1 MLGIG
6 GTTCKQ
12 AITTPELSNIRPVSE
27 IPAEHNTPNPL
38 IVNTLSKV
46 PIFDNWDVYDS
57 RVASQLSGE
66 NGQVSWRLPSAP
78 TAACRHIGGLTEQSL
93 GEIASGF
100 CRSKESLGDRIIWG
114 SR

>member
-1 MLGIG
+1 MQ
-6 GTTCKQ
+6 CKQ
-12 AITTPELSNIRPVSE
+12 AITTHELSNIRPVSE
-27 IPAEHNTPNPL
+27 IPAAHNTPTPL

-46 PIFDNWDVYDS
+46 PICDNCNVCDS
-57 RVASQLSGE
+57 GVANQLSVE
-66 NGQVSWRLPSAP
+66 NGQVSWRRPSAP
-78 TAACRHIGGLTEQSL
+78 TAACRHIGGLTERSL